1 MTERSWMV
9 RLLAFGVMLA
19 LVGPWFPARAAAE
32 SAPAGLNGVIRS
44 ADRSPLA
51 GARLLATDAEGQ
63 TVHRSEP
70 SSEDGAFTLTGM
82 QSGTYR
88 LAVELDA
95 GLYLVKT
102 PVYLV
107 GGVQRTIQVA
117 VGADGSVDQGALAEQ
132 PVAGAWNNPWAAGGM
147 VLGFA
152 IAVGVLVKNATD
164 DELTSTEFENN

>member
-19 LVGPWFPARAAAE
+19 LVGPWFPARAAE
-32 SAPAGLNGVIRS
+32 QSAPAGLNGVIRT

-51 GARLLATDAEGQ
+51 GARLLAAEAEGQ

-70 SSEDGAFTLTGM
+70 SSEDGNFTLTGM
-82 QSGTYR
+82 QPGRYR
-88 LAVELDA
+88 LAVELDE
-95 GLYLVKT
+95 GLFLVKT

-107 GGVQRTIQVA
+107 GGVQRTILVA
-117 VGADGSVDQGALAEQ
+117 VGTDGSVDHDGRDEQ
-132 PVAGAWNNPWAAGGM
+132 PVAGAWNNPWAAGAL

-152 IAVGVLVKNATD
+152 IVVGVLVKNATE
-164 DELTSTEFENN
+164 DELTSTEFEN

>member
-1 MTERSWMV
+1 MV

-32 SAPAGLNGVIRS
+32 SASAGLNGVIR
-44 ADRSPLA
+44 ATNRTPLA
-51 GARLLATDAEGQ
+51 GARLLAADAEGQ

-70 SSEDGAFTLTGM
+70 SSADGTFTLTGM
-82 QSGTYR
+82 EPGTYR
-88 LAVELDA
+88 LAVELDE
-95 GLYLVKT
+95 GLYLVKN

-107 GGVQRTIQVA
+107 DGIQRTIQVS
-117 VGADGSVDQGALAEQ
+117 VGADDSAESDHVATQ

-152 IAVGVLVKNATD
+152 IVVGVLVKNATD
-164 DELTSTEFENN
+164 DELTSTQFDNN